1 MDLKERNQTLKE
13 FFDRKTVGYD
23 DVHLAFMK
31 SKRALTEVLPDG
43 TAKVLDL
50 GAGKYCRQYFG
61 KERYDLV
68 PAAKYHNAAL
78 IDGKGQEFGKHF
90 TAPIAYD
97 ARKKT
102 ATVSLENAY
111 PESFGIREMSR
122 TIRLKGDSFT
132 VTDTLKRDGNGERV
146 TVVFYSPAASVKQL
160 KSGALVFDKTVTMT
174 LSGATVSSLI
184 REQFPDAVV
193 TRNWGEKLWRIEL
206 TVDADASC
214 WEMCFQR

>member
-1 MDLKERNQTLKE
+1 MN
-13 FFDRKTVGYD
+13 
-23 DVHLAFMK
+23 
-31 SKRALTEVLPDG
+31 
-43 TAKVLDL
+43 
-50 GAGKYCRQYFG
+50 
-61 KERYDLV
+61 
-68 PAAKYHNAAL
+68 
-78 IDGKGQEFGKHF
+78 
-90 TAPIAYD
+90 
-97 ARKKT
+97 
-102 ATVSLENAY
+102 
-111 PESFGIREMSR
+111 R

-146 TVVFYSPAASVKQL
+146 TVVFYSPAVSVKQL

-206 TVDADASC
+206 TVDADASR